1 MTNTIMTNTITGV
14 RTIHDGWSQLLVA
27 TIRRADGGTIT
38 REIEDHG
45 AAVGLLP
52 YDPER
57 RVAMLVRQFRAPAAH
72 AAGADDVLEVP
83 AGLIEGEDPT
93 DCALRELEEET
104 GLRLSRV
111 ERLGTVWSMPGIS
124 TERMHLF
131 LAPYG
136 TADRIGQGGGVADEH
151 EETVMEEIALSELAA
166 RPSRGALEVLAAG
179 RILGAHA
186 TIELWMAEAA
196 RARRHGG

>member
-1 MTNTIMTNTITGV
+1 MTNTITGI

-27 TIRRADGGTIT
+27 TIRRPDGGTIN

-45 AAVGLLP
+45 TAVGLLP

-57 RVAMLVRQFRAPAAH
+57 RVATLVRQFRAPAAH
-72 AAGADDVLEVP
+72 AAGASDVLEVP
-83 AGLIEGEDPT
+83 AGLIEGEDPG

-104 GLRLSRV
+104 GIRLRHV

-124 TERMHLF
+124 TERIHLF

-136 TADRIGQGGGVADEH
+136 EADRIGPGGGLADEH
-151 EETVMEEIALSELAA
+151 EEIVLEEIALADLAA
-166 RPSRGALEVLAAG
+166 MADEGRLDDMKTLCLVQTLRLRRP
-179 RILGAHA
+179 
-186 TIELWMAEAA
+186 ELFRPA
-196 RARRHGG
+196 